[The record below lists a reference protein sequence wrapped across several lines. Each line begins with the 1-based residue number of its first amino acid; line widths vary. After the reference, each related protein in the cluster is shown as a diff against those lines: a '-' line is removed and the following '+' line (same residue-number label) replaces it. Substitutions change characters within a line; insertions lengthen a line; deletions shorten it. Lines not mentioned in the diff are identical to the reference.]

1 MQKRKLIL
9 LILLFLYWLS
19 PAQNRANAVGGNA
32 LWSTKNG
39 EEFLDQMLQDVAAAR
54 HSVEIEYYWFDK
66 DRSGQRV
73 KDALMTKA
81 REGVK
86 VRVIM
91 DNLVTPTVTES
102 YYQEMKDAGVEL
114 YYTHPFEKMGPL
126 RALGSILGPR
136 DHRKIIIID
145 GRIAYTG
152 GMNFYDQ
159 AIYDW
164 IDTQVRV
171 EGPVATQLWRLFA
184 QSWEMLAGETLEPA
198 SPAPVGTV
206 VAEAFGTEEKARLD
220 TTFIALLKQAQ
231 EYFYLQTPYFAPP
244 RELIEAFK
252 TCAARGVDVRLV
264 IPQKCD
270 WGFMNELTR
279 EYAVE
284 LLRAG
289 VGIYVY
295 LGAYDHSKLFVIDDE
310 LASCGTVNMDYR
322 SLRTN
327 REDGFY
333 FYDSESVAHFKGLID
348 HVIGQSLPLS
358 PDSQPSEGFRRGYRK
373 FLKVLSPLF

>member
-206 VAEAFGTEEKARLD
+206 VAEAFGTEEKAQLD

-310 LASCGTVNMDYR
+310 LASCSTVNMDYR

>member
-9 LILLFLYWLS
+9 LLLVFQYWLV
-19 PAQNRANAVGGNA
+19 PAQNRSNAVGGNA
-32 LWSTKNG
+32 LWSTKSG
-39 EEFLDQMLQDVAAAR
+39 EAFLDRMLQEVAAAQ
-54 HSVEIEYYWFDK
+54 HSVEIEYYWFAQ

-73 KDALMTKA
+73 KDALMAKA

-86 VRVIM
+86 VRLIM
-91 DNLVTPTVTES
+91 DNLITPAARES

-114 YYTHPFEKMGPL
+114 YYTHPFEKRGPL

-171 EGPVATQLWRLFA
+171 EGPAATQLWMLFA
-184 QSWEMLAGETLEPA
+184 QTWEMLAGETLEPA

-206 VAEAFGTEEKARLD
+206 VAEAFGTEGKARVD
-220 TTFIALLKQAQ
+220 TTFMALLKQAKD
-231 EYFYLQTPYFAPP
+231 YFYLQTPYFVPP
-244 RELIEAFK
+244 QELVDAFK
-252 TCAARGVDVRLV
+252 TCAARGVDVRIV

-279 EYAVE
+279 ECAVE
-284 LLRAG
+284 LMRAG

-295 LGAYDHSKLFVIDDE
+295 LGAYDHSKVFVIDDK
-310 LASCGTVNMDYR
+310 LASCSTVNMDYR

-327 REDGFY
+327 WEDGFY
-333 FYDSESVAHFKGLID
+333 FYDPESVGHFKAMVDQVID
-348 HVIGQSLPLS
+348 QSLPLS

-373 FLKVLSPLF
+373 FLKILSPLF

>member
-9 LILLFLYWLS
+9 LLLVFLYWLS

>member
-9 LILLFLYWLS
+9 LLLVFLYWLS
-19 PAQNRANAVGGNA
+19 PAQNRAHAVGGNA
-32 LWSTKNG
+32 LWSTKSG
-39 EEFLDQMLQDVAAAR
+39 EEFMDRLLQDIAAAQYT
-54 HSVEIEYYWFDK
+54 VEIEYYWFST

-73 KDALMTKA
+73 KEALMAKA

-86 VRVIM
+86 VRLIM
-91 DNLVTPTVTES
+91 DNLITPAAKES
-102 YYQEMKDAGVEL
+102 FYQEMRDAGVEI
-114 YYTHPFEKMGPL
+114 YYSHPFEKMGPL
-126 RALGSILGPR
+126 RALRSILGPR
-136 DHRKIIIID
+136 DHRKIIILD

-171 EGPVATQLWRLFA
+171 EGPVATQMWMLFA
-184 QSWEMLAGETLEPA
+184 QTWEKMAGEVLEPA
-198 SPAPVGTV
+198 SPAPVGAI
-206 VAEAFGTEEKARLD
+206 VAEAFGTEGNTQLD
-220 TTFIALLKQAQ
+220 TTFIALLKQAK
-231 EYFYLQTPYFAPP
+231 EYFYIQTPYFVPP
-244 RELIEAFK
+244 QELVNAFK
-252 TCAARGVDVRLV
+252 ACAARGVDVRII

-279 EYAVE
+279 ESAVE
-284 LLRAG
+284 LMRAG

-295 LGAYDHSKLFVIDDE
+295 LGAYDHSKVFVIDDK
-310 LASCGTVNMDYR
+310 LASCSTVNMDYR

-327 REDGFY
+327 WEDGFY
-333 FYDSESVAHFKGLID
+333 FYDPEGVGHFKAMID
-348 HVIGQSLPLS
+348 EVMRQSLLLS
-358 PDSQPSEGFRRGYRK
+358 PDSQPAEGFRRGYRK

>member
-39 EEFLDQMLQDVAAAR
+39 EEFLDRMLQDVAAAR

-206 VAEAFGTEEKARLD
+206 EAEAFGTEEKARLD